1 MALFLTFVLSMM
13 LTLVLIPPLM
23 KSAMH
28 FNIVDVPNERKIHT
42 GNIPRIGGLA
52 MIISVILPVLVLL
65 SRQVDVTYL
74 YTALV
79 ILLVFGILDDRFQL
93 NYKLKFLGQFA
104 AIFIAVWF
112 GGVIIHNMPLW
123 TDGAVSV
130 YVTIPFTI
138 FALLGV
144 TNATNLSDG
153 LDGLA
158 GGLSLLSFASIGL
171 IAYRM
176 ENIVVLSI
184 SIAVMGSIVGFLRF
198 NTYPA
203 RVFMGDTGS
212 QFLGFTLGIAVILLT
227 QQQDSVMSTAIPLF
241 LLGLPILDTLTVIV
255 NRLMQRRSPFHP
267 DKNHIHHRLLTL
279 GFHHSEAV
287 IIIYVIQFLMVI
299 TGYLLRY
306 ESNIVVLTC
315 YLIFCVI
322 ILGLLHLARIY
333 NWNVHT
339 RLHVGEK
346 TLIEKRFHWLKDN
359 KKMFKVVLLGTASL
373 LSLFFLVAVS
383 FAHDLPE
390 DSYILVI
397 VMMLAFSGLFFFR
410 SRTVISWLE
419 RVIIYTLAAI
429 VIFIMQEHSS
439 LPSELIHYQN
449 LIYALLVVAVILGF
463 RYSNLK
469 DFGPTPLDF
478 LVILA
483 AIVSVVLPELQFISE
498 DLGLNIMRLIVL
510 FYALE
515 FILVHIG
522 ERLDILRYIVFII
535 LGILGFN
542 GIF

>member
-23 KSAMH
+23 KSAMR
-28 FNIVDVPNERKIHT
+28 FNIVDIPNERKIHT

-74 YTALV
+74 YAALG

-93 NYKLKFLGQFA
+93 NYKLKFLGQFT
-104 AIFIAVWF
+104 AILIAVWF
-112 GGVIIHNMPLW
+112 GGVVIHNMPLW
-123 TDGAVSV
+123 PDGTVSM
-130 YVTIPFTI
+130 YFTIPFTI

-158 GGLSLLSFASIGL
+158 GGLSLLSFAGIGL
-171 IAYRM
+171 IAYTQ

-184 SIAVMGSIVGFLRF
+184 SIAVMGSILGFLRF

-203 RVFMGDTGS
+203 RIFMGDTGS

-227 QQQDSVMSTAIPLF
+227 QHTDSIMSTAIPLF

-255 NRLMQRRSPFHP
+255 SRLVQRRSPFRP

-279 GFHHSEAV
+279 GFHHTEAV
-287 IIIYVIQFLMVI
+287 MIIYVIQFLMVI

-306 ESNIVVLTC
+306 ESNIVVLSC
-315 YLIFCVI
+315 YLISCIF
-322 ILGLLHLARIY
+322 ILGLLHLARVY
-333 NWNVHT
+333 DWNVHT
-339 RLHVGEK
+339 KLHVGEK
-346 TLIEKRFHWLKDN
+346 TLIEKKFNWLKDN
-359 KKMFKVVLLGTASL
+359 NKMLNMVLLGTASL
-373 LSLFFLVAVS
+373 LGVFFLTAVS
-383 FAHDLPE
+383 FAESLPE
-390 DSYILVI
+390 DSYVLIF
-397 VMMLAFSGLFFFR
+397 VMITVFSGLFFFR
-410 SRTVISWLE
+410 SRTIISWME

-429 VIFIMQEHSS
+429 VIFIIQEHSS
-439 LPSELIHYQN
+439 LSSDFFHYQN
-449 LIYALLVVAVILGF
+449 LIYVLLVVSVILGF

-483 AIVSVVLPELQFISE
+483 AIVSSVLPELQFISE
-498 DLGLNIMRLIVL
+498 DLGLNITRLIVL

-522 ERLDILRYIVFII
+522 GRLDILRYTVFIT
-535 LGILGFN
+535 LGILGLN
-542 GIF
+542 GVF